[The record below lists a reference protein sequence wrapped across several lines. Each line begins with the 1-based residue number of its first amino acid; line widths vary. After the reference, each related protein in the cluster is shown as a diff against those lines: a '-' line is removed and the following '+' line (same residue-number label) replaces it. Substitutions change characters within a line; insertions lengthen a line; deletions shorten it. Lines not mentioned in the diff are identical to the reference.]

1 MGVSF
6 NAFCALSAIEDKKPG
21 RGMVVTDEGER
32 EGRGSVKLNTE
43 RSEARFIGSDT
54 QLHHR
59 HRTPIRTDQLSR

>member
-32 EGRGSVKLNTE
+32 RRKGKGKCEVKYRGE
-43 RSEARFIGSDT
+43 
-54 QLHHR
+54 
-59 HRTPIRTDQLSR
+59 